1 MVSYAFTRRIHFP
14 HSKTFSERSNLL
26 ALLKREIRLNLRA
39 GGGAMTGV
47 LFFLAVVTVFPF
59 AVGPDSVLLSQLAPA
74 ILWIGALLASLLGLD
89 RLFAQDMEDGSLD
102 VLVMQ
107 PHWLPITLFIKG
119 IAHWLTT
126 GLPLVLAAPLFG
138 IMLNLSPFAIGAT
151 MLTLF
156 AGTPAIAFVGSVGAA
171 VSVKLPRGGMLIS
184 VLVLPLVIPILIFGI
199 AAIKG
204 AIDDPAP
211 FMPPF
216 LLLCAT
222 TLFTSVLG
230 PLAASV
236 MLRHSAD

>member
-1 MVSYAFTRRIHFP
+1 LF
-14 HSKTFSERSNLL
+14 
-26 ALLKREIRLNLRA
+26 ALLKREIRLSIRA

-47 LFFLAVVTVFPF
+47 LFFLAVVSVFPF
-59 AVGPDSVLLSQLAPA
+59 AVGPDSLLLSQLAPA

-89 RLFAQDMEDGSLD
+89 HLFAQDREDGSLD
-102 VLVMQ
+102 ILVMQ
-107 PHWLPITLFIKG
+107 AHWLPLTIFTKAF
-119 IAHWLTT
+119 AHWVAT

-138 IMLNLSPFAIGAT
+138 IMLNLSPFAIGVT
-151 MLTLF
+151 MITLLV
-156 AGTPAIAFVGSVGAA
+156 GTPAISFIGSAGAA

-184 VLVLPLVIPILIFGI
+184 VLVLPLVIPVLIFGI

-204 AIDDPAP
+204 ALEDPAP
-211 FMPPF
+211 FTAPF